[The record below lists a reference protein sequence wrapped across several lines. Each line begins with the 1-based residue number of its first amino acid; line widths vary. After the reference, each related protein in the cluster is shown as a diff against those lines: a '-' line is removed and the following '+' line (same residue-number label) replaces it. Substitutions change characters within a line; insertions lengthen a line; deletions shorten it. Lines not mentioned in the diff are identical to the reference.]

1 MRQVRLVQAVRAV
14 AAAATRVAIADA
26 AGTLEALV
34 DTRNRLLQAA
44 LQCAEE
50 GGAALHKLERQL
62 DSDQTLLVQ
71 LRELMAR
78 WEHSPLLQNE
88 PLPHALHTA
97 PGPPVMEHAAAA
109 VGKHC

>member
-14 AAAATRVAIADA
+14 AAAAARVAIADA

-50 GGAALHKLERQL
+50 GGTALHTLEREL
-62 DSDQTLLVQ
+62 DSDQTLVVRS
-71 LRELMAR
+71 RELMAR
-78 WEHSPLLQNE
+78 WEHSPLLLYE

-97 PGPPVMEHAAAA
+97 LGPSVMENAAAGI
-109 VGKHC
+109 GKHP